1 MKTGRLK
8 PESDTNRYGFGKISL
23 AAGWEVGGWEAP
35 AVVQAKEVGGLG
47 ETGEKWVDAG
57 CVLGVESTR

>member
-1 MKTGRLK
+1 MKPRRLK
-8 PESDTNRYGFGKISL
+8 PESDANRCRFGKVSL

-35 AVVQAKEVGGLG
+35 AVVQAEEVGGLG
-47 ETGEKWVDAG
+47 ETGERWVDAG